1 MTKISPAFSQL
12 VGLIMYRFIYGIAV
26 KAPRKIAF
34 TTVEKTATLRSS
46 LARFLRLTVF
56 PIR

>member
-34 TTVEKTATLRSS
+34 TTVEKRLRFDH
-46 LARFLRLTVF
+46 RLRDF
-56 PIR
+56 FG